1 MLPETMA
8 ALLAGEKG
16 QERSCEQEMVR
27 LPFPGFNPARDRW
40 WGPKPEESLRDQLG
54 P

>member
-8 ALLAGEKG
+8 ALLADEKV
-16 QERSCEQEMVR
+16 QERSCEQEMLG
-27 LPFPGFNPARDRW
+27 LPFSVFDPARDRW
-40 WGPKPEESLRDQLG
+40 WGPKPKESLSDQLH